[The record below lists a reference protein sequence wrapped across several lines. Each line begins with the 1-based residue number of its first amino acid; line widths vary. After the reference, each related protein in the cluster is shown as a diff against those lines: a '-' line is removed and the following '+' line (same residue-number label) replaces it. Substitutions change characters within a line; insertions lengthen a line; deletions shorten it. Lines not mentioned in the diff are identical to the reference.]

1 MVDLCLQRG
10 HANKSETTEQLS
22 LALTKGKGWRK
33 MRINTSDR
41 NTVKGQSRCLNS

>member
-1 MVDLCLQRG
+1 MLTKGTRKQ
-10 HANKSETTEQLS
+10 SETTEQLS